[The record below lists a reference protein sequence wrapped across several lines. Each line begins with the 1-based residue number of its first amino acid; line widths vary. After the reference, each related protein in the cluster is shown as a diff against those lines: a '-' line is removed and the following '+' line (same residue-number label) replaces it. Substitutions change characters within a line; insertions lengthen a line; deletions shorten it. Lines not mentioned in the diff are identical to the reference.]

1 MLNTKYVVTPG
12 DWQITAPF
20 LKPVF
25 FGNQETVY
33 QNLYV
38 LPRAFF
44 VNRYEVIK
52 DDAAMFQKVGTL
64 PGYRPDQVAYLSTEP
79 KHPLPEVPDSV
90 RAAGTATLVY
100 FGINGFAYDL
110 DTPVDALLKLS
121 EVYYPSG
128 WTATL
133 DGKPVDVLRSDYVL
147 RAVEIPAGKHRL
159 EMHYQPETYQA
170 GLIVTTVTNYSLA
183 IVLLLSLV
191 LWLRRRQKGGTS
203 ASSTDKDEQATA

>member
-1 MLNTKYVVTPG
+1 MYA
-12 DWQITAPF
+12 IRS
-20 LKPVF
+20 
-25 FGNQETVY
+25 Y
-33 QNLYV
+33 Y
-38 LPRAFF
+38 
-44 VNRYEVIK
+44 
-52 DDAAMFQKVGTL
+52 
-64 PGYRPDQVAYLSTEP
+64 
-79 KHPLPEVPDSV
+79 
-90 RAAGTATLVY
+90 
-100 FGINGFAYDL
+100 
-110 DTPVDALLKLS
+110 

-191 LWLRRRQKGGTS
+191 LWLRRRQKS
-203 ASSTDKDEQATA
+203 YNFV